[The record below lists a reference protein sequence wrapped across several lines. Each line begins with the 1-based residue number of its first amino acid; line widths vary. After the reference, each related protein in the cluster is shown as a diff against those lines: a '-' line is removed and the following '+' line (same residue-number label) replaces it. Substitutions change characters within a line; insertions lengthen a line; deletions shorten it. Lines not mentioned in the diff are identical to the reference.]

1 MYIDKFIDNG
11 FDDMDVLVEI
21 ESSHLNS
28 LGIKPGHQIKLK
40 KYLSEYSKINKSS
53 ENFNNFDQNS
63 IKSNNSIRIRV
74 TDTRVD
80 SARQKSQN
88 TSQIN
93 LNASTQ
99 SFETNSVKI
108 NKIDMSDTQKN
119 FDSSDIDNKMDSL
132 DNIEP
137 QMTKSSINVYVPLDD
152 EFDYMS
158 ESQFTQ
164 RSDTLPTKNSV
175 NNKPNSN
182 L

>member
-1 MYIDKFIDNG
+1 
-11 FDDMDVLVEI
+11 MDVLVEI
-21 ESSHLNS
+21 ESTHLNS

-40 KYLSEYSKINKSS
+40 KYLSEYSKINKST

-80 SARQKSQN
+80 SAKQKSVN

-108 NKIDMSDTQKN
+108 NKIDMLDTQKN
-119 FDSSDIDNKMDSL
+119 FGSSDIDKVDSI
-132 DNIEP
+132 DNLEP
-137 QMTKSSINVYVPLDD
+137 QMTRSSINVYIPLDD

-164 RSDTLPTKNSV
+164 RSDTLPTKSSV
-175 NNKPNSN
+175 NNKPNCN